1 MIQKYT
7 FDGEKKLKLMDIPT
21 NSKEDGV
28 NKDEIID
35 KFRMNLEEMKN
46 LQEKLYADGKEGI
59 IVVIQAMDAAGKD
72 SAIKHVMTTL
82 NPQGINVI
90 SYDAPSKAELAHG
103 YLWRIHKNIPARG
116 SIAIFNRSHYE
127 DVVTVQVRGL
137 NNNYEMA
144 ERIMK
149 KDSRTFFR
157 QRYEQIRN
165 FEEYLYQE
173 SYRVVKIFLKVSKD
187 KQKERLLERIER
199 KEKNWKF
206 DPRDVEDRVL
216 FDRYMK
222 TYEEAINETATKNCP
237 WFVLPADQKWY
248 TRYLISEIMVQVMRD
263 CNPKFPEVS
272 QEDLAKME
280 VCKESLLIEDPSS
293 IQ

>member
-7 FDGEKKLKLMDIPT
+7 FNGEKKLKLMDIPT
-21 NSKEDGV
+21 NSKEDDV

>member
-116 SIAIFNRSHYE
+116 SIAVFNRSHYE

-187 KQKERLLERIER
+187 KQKERLLDRIER
-199 KEKNWKF
+199 KDKNWKF

-272 QEDLAKME
+272 QEDIAKME